1 MPPMLP
7 LGRLVREDEFRR
19 VYREGSRRSTPLLVL
34 HARPNGLG
42 AVRLGLAVGR
52 RFGRAV
58 RRNRLRRRLREAVRA
73 DYLRIT
79 TGVDLVLVPREA
91 AARAM
96 YRDLRAAA
104 LTALGAAG
112 LLDDRLGGDRE
123 R

>member
-1 MPPMLP
+1 M
-7 LGRLVREDEFRR
+7 
-19 VYREGSRRSTPLLVL
+19 YREGSRRSTPLFVL

-58 RRNRLRRRLREAVRA
+58 GRNRLRRRLREAVRA
-73 DYLRIT
+73 HSLRIT

-91 AARAM
+91 AAQAM
-96 YRDLRAAA
+96 YRDLRAAVSA
-104 LTALGAAG
+104 TLDAAG